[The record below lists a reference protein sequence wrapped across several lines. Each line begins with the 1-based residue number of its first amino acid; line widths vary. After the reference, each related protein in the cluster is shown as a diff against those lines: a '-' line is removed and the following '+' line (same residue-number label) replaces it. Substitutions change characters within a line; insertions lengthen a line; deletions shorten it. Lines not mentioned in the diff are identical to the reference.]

1 MPIVYKT
8 SLIFRFSP
16 SQDLFNVK
24 IAGRVGGWTESL
36 WFAAKLTEVQIGK
49 LANSRAG
56 MLGAD
61 CEIIGWRITPY
72 TYIRNKMIPAK
83 AQPGVLSVVGG
94 ISTFTNSP
102 NDALRVQMTAG
113 TIPATFT
120 YFIHAMPDNTV
131 DSGQFIEGP
140 PFTPKFN
147 LWASGLLGGIDTGTP
162 PLWVGRD
169 PTQVA
174 QRVLSFDG
182 PTKTLITE
190 AATGALDPADF
201 IRLRRVYDDNNNS
214 ITGSYRVS
222 SLVNN
227 VDGTV
232 SYVLAGFPN
241 KTRTTPSGTARKDII
256 NSAPITSLDIRLL
269 AERKVGRPTSQYRGR
284 AVRRTR

>member
-1 MPIVYKT
+1 MALVYKT
-8 SLIFRFSP
+8 TLLFRFQP
-16 SQDLFNVK
+16 SQELFNVAV
-24 IAGRVGGWTESL
+24 AGRVGGWSESL
-36 WFAAKLTEVQIGK
+36 WFANKLTEVQIGK

-56 MLGAD
+56 MMGAD
-61 CEIIGWRITPY
+61 CEIVGWRITPY
-72 TYIRNKMIPAK
+72 TYIRNKMIPGK
-83 AQPGVLSVVGG
+83 AQPGLLRVNGG
-94 ISTFTNSP
+94 LATFTNSP

-120 YFIHAMPDNTV
+120 YFIHAMPDDTI

-147 LWASGLLGGIDTGTP
+147 LWASGLLAGADTGTP

-169 PTQVA
+169 PTQIA

-182 PTKTLITE
+182 PTKVLVTE
-190 AATGALDPADF
+190 GSTGALDPADF
-201 IRLRRVYDDNNNS
+201 IRLRRVYDDANNPL
-214 ITGSYRVS
+214 TGSFRVA

-227 VDGTV
+227 GDGTV
-232 SYVLAGFPN
+232 SYTLAGFPN
-241 KTRTTPSGTARKDII
+241 RTRTTPSGTARKDII
-256 NSAPITSLDIRLL
+256 SSAPITSLDIRLL